1 MSSETIPDDG
11 VRILPIPPALEFPF
25 PRTNAEAIAAHSDTT
40 LQTYPE
46 SQSQTSSS
54 SPVQTPERLPL
65 KESGVFGKIS
75 TQGKI
80 ATERIPPGRRESAL
94 GSHARRHTGNFKER
108 PPARQRESI
117 LGTFGRRKVED
128 IRDLHN
134 THNWDSG
141 SDDASSSSSSSDEET
156 LQGPLKRKTTWGAR
170 NGAENISGRRH
181 SKHKSYD
188 KFNVGNDELKT
199 KGRVSK
205 RDGRLQISIN
215 EIKNEGY
222 LAKVLGATLKKVNY
236 GGRNDNEPYKPLS
249 PLRKDDAPRLSRTAT
264 ESTSASVYDKYP
276 VPKLNIVIMV
286 IGSRG
291 DIQPFL
297 RLGKILKEEHGH
309 RVRIATHPAFKK
321 FVEQDSGLEFF
332 SIGGD
337 PAEIMAFMV
346 KNPGLIPRTETLRSG
361 EIARRRESMYEMFR
375 GFWRACINETDN
387 EPNHENVEM
396 MADKHPFIADAIIAN
411 PPSFAHVHCAERL
424 GVPLHLIFTFPM
436 SPTQQFP
443 HPLCNIRRTNVAAN
457 HTNFVTY
464 PLVEMM
470 MWQGLGDLVNKFR
483 KQDLGLEP
491 VSTLW
496 APGQLFRLKVPYT
509 YLWSPGLVP
518 KPSDWGPEIDITGFV
533 FLDLASSYKP
543 PETLTSFLEAGEPP
557 VYIGFGSI
565 VVDDPDKFTALIFE
579 AVKRTGVR
587 ALVSKGWGGLG
598 DANNTPDNVYM
609 LENTPH
615 DWLFPR
621 VSAVVHHGGAGTTAI
636 GLKCGKPTMIVP
648 FFGDQ
653 PFWGAMIAKA
663 GAGAEP
669 VPYKHL
675 TAEKLAEAITILLI
689 PEAKENAESIA
700 RAIEAEGDGAINAVK
715 SFHRSLPL
723 RGDRSLRCSILQ
735 DRVAVWSLRK
745 TYVRLSALAAQ
756 VLVQRRRI
764 RWGDLRLLRHYE
776 WNDFEGPGEP
786 FSGAGAAFAT
796 SMGTAAHGVGGT
808 PFRIAKTIKKHKL
821 RYKNKKLI
829 QGKNSTSKTSE
840 KSPTKQQRS
849 LHIVDQDHNQ
859 GKLSNGGEHGVESLL
874 PEGNGYAIDN
884 DTARKMSEPKIS
896 TNDTSGAV
904 NKISNEDDNTS
915 VLAEALEESDD
926 NLAENIA
933 ADTAAGLAKTGGALA
948 KAPMDITVAIAQGF
962 HNAPRLYGD
971 STVRRPT
978 RITGFHSG
986 LKAAR
991 EELVYGVYDGVTGL
1005 VKHPYQGAKEGPV
1018 GFVKGV
1024 GKGVGGFVLKDLAAI
1039 IGPFGYT
1046 MKGLHKEIR
1055 KGRQPTAF
1063 IIRARVIQGR
1073 KDFSELD
1080 TEARAREVAEVE
1092 KGWRI
1097 IADVK
1102 KDVEEKKND
1111 GIRGH
1116 IALYKERSRWQKH
1129 GLFESVESAGR
1140 ALEAQ
1145 RAGEDFG
1152 EVFEK
1157 HRWELRKSKAPRKS
1171 TMGYSRRTTNRN
1183 GDDNGTAMNGHAV
1196 NGDSMQQNG
1205 TELAGEHTGTD
1216 VGDKATDT
1224 MPRPAEALVNASE
1237 SFLEPVPEHGA
1248 VGNGNVGKGLQGFQA
1263 TTLRDVTNYE
1273 EAAR

>member
-1 MSSETIPDDG
+1 MSSETIPQDG

-25 PRTNAEAIAAHSDTT
+25 PRTSVEAAAASSDTT
-40 LQTYPE
+40 LRTYPE
-46 SQSQTSSS
+46 SQSQTSNS
-54 SPVQTPERLPL
+54 SPAQNPVQLTA
-65 KESGVFGKIS
+65 KESGLFSEIN
-75 TQGKI
+75 TQKRL
-80 ATERIPPGRRESAL
+80 ATDRVSPRRRQSIL
-94 GSHARRHTGNFKER
+94 GSSARRLTGNFRER
-108 PPARQRESI
+108 PPARQRESV
-117 LGTFGRRKVED
+117 LGTFGRREVED

-141 SDDASSSSSSSDEET
+141 SDDATSSSSSSEDET
-156 LQGPLKRKTTWGAR
+156 LQGPLKRRTTSGGRA
-170 NGAENISGRRH
+170 AAKNIAGRRQ
-181 SKHKSYD
+181 SKHKSYN

-199 KGRVSK
+199 KGKVSK

-215 EIKNEGY
+215 EIKGQGY

-236 GGRNDNEPYKPLS
+236 GSKNDNEPHKPLS
-249 PLRKDDAPRLSRTAT
+249 PLRIDDAPRLPRTAT
-264 ESTSASVYDKYP
+264 NESTSASVYDKYP
-276 VPKLNIVIMV
+276 IPKLNIVIMV

-321 FVEQDSGLEFF
+321 FVEHDSGLEFF
-332 SIGGD
+332 SVGGD

-361 EIARRRESMYEMFR
+361 EIGRRRESMYEMFR

-424 GVPLHLIFTFPM
+424 GIPLHLIFTFPM

-443 HPLCNIRRTNVAAN
+443 HPLCNIKRTNVDAN
-457 HTNFVTY
+457 YTNFVTY

-533 FLDLASSYKP
+533 FLDLASSFKP
-543 PETLTSFLEAGEPP
+543 PETLTNFLKAGEPP
-557 VYIGFGSI
+557 IYIGFGSI

-598 DANNTPDNVYM
+598 DENNTPANVYM

-669 VPYKHL
+669 IPYKHL
-675 TAEKLAEAITILLI
+675 TAEKLAAAIEILLT
-689 PEAKENAESIA
+689 PEAKENAENIA
-700 RAIEAEGDGAINAVK
+700 RDIEAEGDGAINAVK

-735 DRVAVWSLRK
+735 DRVAVWSLKK
-745 TYVRLSALAAQ
+745 TYVRLSALAAEI
-756 VLVQRRRI
+756 LVQKNRI
-764 RWGDLRLLRHYE
+764 RWGDLRLVRHYE

-796 SMGTAAHGVGGT
+796 SMGNAAQGIGGT
-808 PFRIAKTIKKHKL
+808 PFRIVKTIKKHKL
-821 RYKNKKLI
+821 RDKNKRLI
-829 QGKNSTSKTSE
+829 HRKNSTSKNSE
-840 KSPTKQQRS
+840 KSLATQPRN
-849 LHIVDQDHNQ
+849 LHNVDQDQNQ

-874 PEGNGYAIDN
+874 PEGNGNAGGN
-884 DTARKMSEPKIS
+884 DIARKISEPKIS
-896 TNDTSGAV
+896 NNDTSGAV
-904 NKISNEDDNTS
+904 NKISDEHENPS
-915 VLAEALEESDD
+915 VLAETLEESDD
-926 NLAENIA
+926 NLAEDIA
-933 ADTAAGLAKTGGALA
+933 GDTAAGLAKTGGALA

-1005 VKHPYQGAKEGPV
+1005 VKHPYQGAKQGPV

-1024 GKGVGGFVLKDLAAI
+1024 GKGIGGFVLKDLAAI

-1046 MKGLHKEIR
+1046 MKGLHKELR

-1063 IIRARVIQGR
+1063 IIHARVMQGR

-1080 TEARAREVAEVE
+1080 NEAREVAEVE

-1097 IADVK
+1097 IAAVK
-1102 KDVEEKKND
+1102 KEVEEKKND

-1116 IALYKERSRWQKH
+1116 IALYRERSRWQKH
-1129 GLFESVESAGR
+1129 GLFESVESAGK

-1145 RAGEDFG
+1145 RAGKDFG

-1171 TMGYSRRTTNRN
+1171 TMGHSRRATNGN
-1183 GDDNGTAMNGHAV
+1183 EQPNGTAANGHAV
-1196 NGDSMQQNG
+1196 NGFSTQKNG
-1205 TELAGEHTGTD
+1205 TELAGEHTGTE

-1224 MPRPAEALVNASE
+1224 VPRPAEALVSASK
-1237 SFLEPVPEHGA
+1237 SFLEPVAEHRD
-1248 VGNGNVGKGLQGFQA
+1248 VGNGTAGKAPQGFQA
-1263 TTLRDVTNYE
+1263 TRPRDVMNHE
-1273 EAAR
+1273 EVAC